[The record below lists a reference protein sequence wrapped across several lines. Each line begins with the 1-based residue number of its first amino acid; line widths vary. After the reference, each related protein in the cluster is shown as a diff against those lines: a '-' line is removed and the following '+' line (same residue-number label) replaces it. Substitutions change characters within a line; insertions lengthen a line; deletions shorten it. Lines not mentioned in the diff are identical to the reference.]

1 MATVIETKSRGVL
14 GIVFLALLL
23 GGCASATQNVTRV
36 EGQKPKQVCIVRH
49 DAVRAETLEA
59 IQEGFRKNGI
69 NTRTVSGTYEQK
81 DRMWYPKWNTGE
93 VGGCDAIGFYV
104 ANWRWD
110 LANYMAFANIW
121 MTTPDGKRKIGQAT
135 YDAMRVAGTSK
146 FINARDKL
154 LELVDQMVAGAS

>member
-23 GGCASATQNVTRV
+23 GGCASAKQQVTRV
-36 EGQKPKQVCIVRH
+36 EGQKPKEVCIVRH
-49 DAVRAETLEA
+49 DAVRAETLQA

-81 DRMWYPKWNTGE
+81 GQTWTPRWKAEE
-93 VGGCDAIGFYV
+93 VRGCDALGFYV

-146 FINARDKL
+146 FINAREKL

>member
-1 MATVIETKSRGVL
+1 MATVIATKSRGVL

-23 GGCASATQNVTRV
+23 GGCASATQQITRV
-36 EGQKPKQVCIVRH
+36 EGQKPKEVCIVKH
-49 DAVRAETLEA
+49 DAVRVETLDA
-59 IQEGFRKNGI
+59 IQEGFKKNGI
-69 NTRTVSGTYEQK
+69 ATRAISGTYELK
-81 DRMWYPKWNTGE
+81 HNTWTPRWKAEE
-93 VGGCDAIGFYV
+93 VRGCDAIGFYV

-121 MTTPDGKRKIGQAT
+121 MTTPDGQRKIGQAT